1 MQFVADFY
9 MFIFVEIIMRP
20 RKFNYFGLFSE
31 DMQGYAVFS
40 TANLFIAKVV
50 ICCGHVVIAFN
61 RFTAFYLPFKHDQ
74 IWAKSVV
81 FGSILSLWGM
91 FIVALLPVI
100 IIYRNSAKLVRME
113 NGILRL
119 LSGEITTYYSYLC
132 RITYVFTVV
141 VCSICYLCSYL
152 KARKSM
158 HRNAVGEIIY
168 AFADFML
175 RIMRE
180 SFPKNKTA
188 ICCSESANELSWLP
202 QHFSRSIAV
211 SVAAVVDT
219 PSSIPIDDSGD
230 DYSDKSLEKRLFI
243 CAVASSFPFCIE
255 VVRTTL
261 ENFSFRRNEDFSSF
275 LAEFGFYEMEAMAT
289 VSVWLQLLINK
300 NVRALI
306 VKELIGP
313 KENHGKGTVT
323 SSLHKF

>member
-158 HRNAVGEIIY
+158 HRNA
-168 AFADFML
+168 
-175 RIMRE
+175 
-180 SFPKNKTA
+180 
-188 ICCSESANELSWLP
+188 
-202 QHFSRSIAV
+202 
-211 SVAAVVDT
+211 
-219 PSSIPIDDSGD
+219 
-230 DYSDKSLEKRLFI
+230 SLEKRLFI